1 MLKKLVTTIILF
13 ICLTTVAPV
22 IANSQGRDRIEV
34 DIPFSFVL
42 RQRTLPAGKYVM
54 ERTDPSRPNILTLTN
69 IDKSVVR
76 VVLAQRIEKNN
87 PSTASSLVFIKRE
100 GKLYLFQVWNV
111 GSMNGAQVPS
121 ALDKQTNDRRRSAVA
136 LCPVLPH
143 CGNREDRY
151 VSAGNDGR
159 CARSETHSEARGDPV
174 SLSIPDPISA
184 IARTF
189 RRTGDRAYRV
199 NLVGPFFGPLLS
211 WHPSRNASSLPV
223 LARGRVPP
231 GHSWPLDCTDTSIE
245 DG

>member
-1 MLKKLVTTIILF
+1 MLKQLVTTIILF

-121 ALDKQTNDRRRSAVA
+121 ALDKQTNDRRRQTPTLVT
-136 LCPVLPH
+136 LKV
-143 CGNREDRY
+143 ED
-151 VSAGNDGR
+151 
-159 CARSETHSEARGDPV
+159 H
-174 SLSIPDPISA
+174 
-184 IARTF
+184 
-189 RRTGDRAYRV
+189 
-199 NLVGPFFGPLLS
+199 
-211 WHPSRNASSLPV
+211 
-223 LARGRVPP
+223 
-231 GHSWPLDCTDTSIE
+231 
-245 DG
+245 